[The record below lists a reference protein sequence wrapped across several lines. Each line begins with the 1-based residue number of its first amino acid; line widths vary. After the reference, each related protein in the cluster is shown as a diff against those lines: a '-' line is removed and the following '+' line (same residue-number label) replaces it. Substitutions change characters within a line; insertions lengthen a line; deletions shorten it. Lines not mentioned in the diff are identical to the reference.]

1 MAINYGYNRFQY
13 DVMVVTVVAILVLVQ
28 VIQMV
33 GDMLSQLVDH
43 R

>member
-1 MAINYGYNRFQY
+1 
-13 DVMVVTVVAILVLVQ
+13 MVVTVVAILVLVQ